1 MPAIKHPGITLELE
15 RLIRAGRYG
24 RYLPPVRRLAQEFQV
39 SLQTMVT
46 ALRPLH
52 ERGLILPGPGG
63 TRVLVSSRPEALN
76 VVTAFMLSERDG
88 RVLTEPTRDPLLL
101 TLQEEASKDGVSLV
115 TMVADRA
122 AIFQRARFW
131 EGRGTDGY
139 IFLYSSFYPTIR
151 RHLSVSGVPYVV
163 GNWLPEEILVPWA
176 DFDWSAQ
183 LIQIARQLSSHGLK
197 RLLYLPEVNWDFGLP
212 YHLDLWSKVCG
223 RFGLANHATPERM
236 KMTPARALRSW
247 RQEGL
252 PPPDAFILHRG
263 VDAEFLAMLDEAG
276 WRSRVVS
283 YAPGFR
289 GHPRVLCIGAN
300 DYPRLGRELW
310 KLMRLASQNPES
322 PPAPRLIVGG
332 GSLDEGEFSKESA
345 APPSF
350 LSNPPS
356 TIGASP
362 S

>member
-1 MPAIKHPGITLELE
+1 MPVVKHPGITLELE

-46 ALRPLH
+46 ALRPLR
-52 ERGLILPGPGG
+52 EKGLILPGPGG
-63 TRVLVSSRPEALN
+63 TRVLVSARPEALN
-76 VVTAFMLSERDG
+76 VVTAFMLSEPDG
-88 RVLTEPTRDPLLL
+88 RVLMEPTKDPLLL

-139 IFLYSSFYPTIR
+139 IFLYSSFYPAIR
-151 RHLSVSGVPYVV
+151 RQLSVSGVPYVV
-163 GNWLPEEILVPWA
+163 ANWLPEEIRVPWA
-176 DFDWSAQ
+176 DFDWRAQ
-183 LIQIARQLSSHGLK
+183 LIQITRQLSSHGLK
-197 RLLYLPEVNWDFGLP
+197 RLLYLPEVKWDFGVP
-212 YHLDLWSKVCG
+212 FHVELWSEICG
-223 RFGLANHATPERM
+223 RFGLENHATPELLRM
-236 KMTPARALRSW
+236 SPAQAFRAW
-247 RQEGL
+247 RREGL
-252 PPPDAFILHRG
+252 PPPDAFILHHG
-263 VDAEFLAMLDEAG
+263 FDADFLEMLDEAG

-283 YAPGFR
+283 HAPSFR
-289 GHPRVLCIGAN
+289 GHPRVLCIGDN

-310 KLMRLASQNPES
+310 QLMRLASQNPGMS
-322 PPAPRLIVGG
+322 PASRLIEGG
-332 GSLDEGEFSKESA
+332 GILDDGEFSKEA
-345 APPSF
+345 ALFRSF
-350 LSNPPS
+350 PNPPP